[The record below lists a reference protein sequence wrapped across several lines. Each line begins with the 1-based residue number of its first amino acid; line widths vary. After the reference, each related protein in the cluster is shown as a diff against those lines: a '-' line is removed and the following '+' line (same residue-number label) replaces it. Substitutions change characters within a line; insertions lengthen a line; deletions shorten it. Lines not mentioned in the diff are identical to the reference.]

1 MLDSL
6 ITSKTRIKLLLKFF
20 LNAST
25 KAYLRGLAEEF
36 GESTNSIRLELNH
49 LEEAGLLKSES
60 EGNKKV
66 YQANSEHPL
75 FHDIRNLVLKHSG
88 ITQIID
94 QVVEKTG
101 DIEKVWVKGDFARGK
116 DSDTVELVVMGNHIN
131 IAYFNSLLKKVE
143 DLIKRNI
150 RYVIISSDSE
160 AQINYTGAQNLLI
173 WEK

>member
-20 LNAST
+20 LNSTT
-25 KAYLRGLAEEF
+25 KAYLRGLADEF

-49 LEEAGLLKSES
+49 LEKAGLLKSES

-101 DIEKVWVKGDFARGK
+101 DIEKVWVKGDFAQGK
-116 DSDTVELVVMGNHIN
+116 DSGVVELIVMGNRIN
-131 IAYFNSLLKKVE
+131 ADYFNSLVKRVE

-150 RYVIISSDSE
+150 RYVIVSSEPE
-160 AQINYTGAQNLLI
+160 AQMNCAGAHNLLI